1 MFRSRA
7 PAIAGAPQ
15 RWAALAWAAGPV
27 LVAIGITAH
36 GLWAQLPWERFALAL
51 ALALTATALAWPAVR
66 WLRWRWASALV
77 AVSSGAL
84 LLFAGPRPVFAV
96 ALLALAAMA
105 TGLRW
110 VPARLPGRAAVAAI
124 LGYAAITGVTGWLL
138 ALPIHHAPVWLVVLA
153 ALVVLGRKALVAEL
167 RASASAWRDAAA
179 EHPRALAWA
188 VMLLGLAST
197 GTWLPTMQMDDLTY
211 HLNLPA
217 QLALH
222 AHYQAAPQH
231 GVWAFAPWLGDI
243 GQGIAWL
250 IAGQEARGALN
261 AFWLIV
267 AALALGGCAR
277 ALGATPLE
285 RNAAIAL
292 FASFPPLVWL
302 TAGMQTEL
310 PAMAVLFALCTVLAH
325 RENDGPRLMAAA
337 LLLAALTALKP
348 IHALSALPLLVW
360 ASMRG
365 LPRASAQ
372 HWLMALAA
380 GLLVAGS
387 SYANAWWHTGNP
399 VLPLFNAV
407 FQSPFHP
414 PENMGDD
421 RWHAGLGLALPWQL
435 TFASSRYVE
444 AWDGGA
450 GFLLIGLAGAWLLA
464 LGRHATRG
472 FALAAAGVALLP
484 LLPMQ
489 YARYAY
495 PGIALLIVACLPGR
509 RAQVGDRAWR
519 WGIVALCTLN
529 LAFQANAGWTHH
541 SAALKRTLRAPGD
554 ASAVLPHYVAERT
567 LIAGLPDDDGIVL
580 ATDPQRGYIAELAGR
595 GRLMS
600 LHAPTLAAARLA
612 ADADPSGEAWRR
624 LLTDTDARWILVTE
638 ADASPALRAGL
649 AASGAVHVRSL
660 NGIALWRRGQE

>member
-7 PAIAGAPQ
+7 LAIAEAPQ
-15 RWAALAWAAGPV
+15 RWPALIWAAGPA
-27 LVAIGITAH
+27 LVVIGITTH
-36 GLWAQLPWERFALAL
+36 GLWAQAPWERVALAL
-51 ALALTATALAWPAVR
+51 GLVLTSAALAWPAVR
-66 WLRWRWASALV
+66 WLHWRWASALV
-77 AVSSGAL
+77 AVWSGAL
-84 LLFAGPRPVFAV
+84 LLFAGPRPVLAV
-96 ALLALAAMA
+96 ALLAIAAMA

-110 VPARLPGRAAVAAI
+110 VPAGLPGRAAIAAI
-124 LGYAAITGVTGWLL
+124 VGYAAIAGVTGWLL
-138 ALPIHHAPVWLVVLA
+138 RLPIHHAPMWLIALA
-153 ALVVLGRKALVAEL
+153 ALVAIGRKALVAEL
-167 RASASAWRDAAA
+167 RASAGAWRVAAA
-179 EHPRALAWA
+179 EHPRALAWG

-197 GTWLPTMQMDDLTY
+197 GAWLPTMQMDDLTY

-222 AHYQAAPQH
+222 AHYEAAPQH
-231 GVWAFAPWLGDI
+231 GIWAFAPWLGDI

-261 AFWLIV
+261 AFWLIG
-267 AALALGGCAR
+267 AACALGSCAR

-310 PAMAVLFALCTVLAH
+310 PAMAVLFALCSVLAY
-325 RENDGPRLMAAA
+325 RDGDGPRLMAAT
-337 LLLAALTALKP
+337 LLLAALAALKP
-348 IHALSALPLLVW
+348 VHALSALPLLAW
-360 ASMRG
+360 AGTRG
-365 LPRASAQ
+365 LQWPGTRHGLA
-372 HWLMALAA
+372 ALAA
-380 GLLVAGS
+380 GLLIAGS
-387 SYANAWWHTGNP
+387 SYANAWWYTGNP

-414 PENMGDD
+414 PENMSDG
-421 RWHAGLGLALPWQL
+421 RWHAGLGLDLPWQL

-444 AWDGGA
+444 AWDGGT
-450 GFLLIGLAGAWLLA
+450 GFVLIGLAGAWLLA
-464 LGRHATRG
+464 LGRGATRG
-472 FALAAAGVALLP
+472 FALAATGVALLP

-495 PGIALLIVACLPGR
+495 PGIALLIVACLPGS

-519 WGIVALCTLN
+519 WGIVALCALN

-541 SAALKRTLRAPGD
+541 SAALKRTLRATGD
-554 ASAVLPHYVAERT
+554 ASVVLPHYVAERT
-567 LIAGLPDDDGIVL
+567 LIAGLPDDGGIVL
-580 ATDPQRGYIAELAGR
+580 ATDPKRGHIAELGGR

-600 LHAPTLAAARLA
+600 LHAPALSAARLA
-612 ADADPSGEAWRR
+612 ADADPSGDAWRR
-624 LLTDTDARWILVTE
+624 VLADTDARWILITE
-638 ADASPALRAGL
+638 AEASPALRAGL
-649 AASGAVHVRSL
+649 DASNAVHVRSL